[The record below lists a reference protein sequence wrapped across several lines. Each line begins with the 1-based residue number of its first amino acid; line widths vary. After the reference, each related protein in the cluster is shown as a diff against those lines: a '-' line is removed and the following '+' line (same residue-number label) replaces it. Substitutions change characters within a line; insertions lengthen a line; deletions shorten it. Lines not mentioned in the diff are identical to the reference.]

1 MLSIEVRRENGERLH
16 ARRAFVRVLAL
27 PLSVIPLGAGMVL
40 ILFDRR
46 RRALHDLLVGT
57 VVVYVVRACR
67 RAQRASTSLP
77 PSSATRRPNRISAG

>member
-1 MLSIEVRRENGERLH
+1 MLSIEVRREKGERLH

-27 PLSVIPLGAGMVL
+27 PLSVFPRGAGLVL

-57 VVVYVVRACR
+57 VVVYVAKLP